1 MIDLLFYLAVLVVLI
16 TLIAFFMRQK
26 GSYFKSVRIL
36 LLIAFSAVASIVL
49 INMVKNYI
57 IKESWIMQPYI
68 LLGTSVA
75 IVAALAVE

>member
-57 IKESWIMQPYI
+57 IKES
-68 LLGTSVA
+68 
-75 IVAALAVE
+75 